1 MSNERIAERIA
12 DSAQEAG
19 ARIAVAESLT
29 SGAIASALGAAP
41 GAADWFGGGIVAYG
55 SDIKHDLLRVAP
67 GPVVCASAAEEM
79 SRAVREMFKATIA
92 VAVTGAGGPA
102 GQDDR
107 PAGTVFIAVASG
119 SGVATSE
126 FHFDGDPEQVVEQTV
141 GHALRLLEGALAA

>member
-29 SGAIASALGAAP
+29 SGALASALGAAP
-41 GAADWFGGGIVAYG
+41 DAAEWFAGGIVAYN
-55 SDIKHDLLRVAP
+55 SDVKHNLLRVSP
-67 GPVVCASAAEEM
+67 GPVVRAGAAEEM
-79 SRAVREMFKATIA
+79 ARAAREMFEATIA

-102 GQDDR
+102 AQDDR

-119 SGVATSE
+119 SGVSTSE
-126 FHFDGDPEQVVEQTV
+126 FCFDGGPEQVVEQTV
-141 GHALRLLEGALAA
+141 RHALRLLEGALAA

>member
-1 MSNERIAERIA
+1 MSNEHIAERIA
-12 DSAQEAG
+12 GSAQESP

-41 GAADWFGGGIVAYG
+41 SAAEWFAGGIVAYG
-55 SDIKHDLLRVAP
+55 SDIKYDLLGVSP

-79 SRAVREMFKATIA
+79 ARGARELFKATIA

-102 GQDDR
+102 AQDDR

-119 SGVATSE
+119 SGVSTSE
-126 FHFDGDPEQVVEQTV
+126 FHFDGGPEQVVEQTV
-141 GHALRLLEGALAA
+141 GHALRLLEGALGA

>member
-1 MSNERIAERIA
+1 MSNERAAERIA
-12 DSAQEAG
+12 GSAQEAR
-19 ARIAVAESLT
+19 ARVAVAESLT

-41 GAADWFGGGIVAYG
+41 HAAEWFAGGIVAYS
-55 SDIKHDLLRVAP
+55 SDVKHHLLRVSP

-79 SRAVREMFKATIA
+79 ARGAREMFEATIA

-102 GQDDR
+102 AQDDQ

-126 FHFDGDPEQVVEQTV
+126 FRFDGGPGQVVELTV
-141 GHALRLLEGALAA
+141 RHALRLLEGALAA